1 MDFGWPLPSSGYL
14 ATREN
19 LILVAR
25 EVEAGGSASRTGY
38 AALWK
43 MTPSV

>member
-1 MDFGWPLPSSGYL
+1 MDFGWHLPCHGSL

-19 LILVAR
+19 LILDR
-25 EVEAGGSASRTGY
+25 LTSRIY